1 MPFKFY
7 IRDLYDR
14 TEVTEPRGW
23 DGIVSILKRD
33 FSVHGVFF
41 KYTDGSVKLGFSCDS
56 KTLLEAAYQA
66 DGAEAFYL
74 FEVDEADNALTTFT
88 TIFSGEMDF
97 SKRKFDEDFFEID
110 VNEINEID
118 KIKNRSD
125 LKMSLNKGLTLDG
138 IDVSN
143 INFDGST
150 KSLATKAFSQ
160 LILKRSALILD
171 SVQSTAASASSFLFG
186 IFGFD
191 TVESTEIKKYKSKRT
206 KITTTVINGDFLVT
220 DKKAALSM
228 NFDFDFAIDLTEDQG
243 GGTTTYQ
250 ATLKVKFEPP
260 VLSDLQDSFDS
271 FTLASDTGAGAS
283 PFDDTLTLSAN
294 VTEEAQAVEGT
305 RMWFELEIEQTS
317 TGTTQ
322 MSGVLD
328 ITKFDVTI
336 IDKIAEFGTVNQWYH
351 PFDALNKTLNFIT
364 GVYDYLFSELLG
376 DKERGY
382 SLDGCFSK
390 MRLTNGFRIRQIE
403 DDDKAPIASFKD
415 YINNFN
421 VIGAIG
427 YGIESLESPD
437 FISGSFSITWGEEY
451 ANIAEITIIA
461 ENLIYDIT
469 IGDKI
474 GFYNGETLYGTYE
487 VLSVEYRGV
496 ILFNTHIDIDVSNNP
511 DLFSSSGFDTNIFI
525 TSDATTSFRDRLRVE
540 KWEHFYGDNELI
552 DLGVV
557 QEYSEEPFDD
567 ILYNELEIGF
577 NKFANDEDVP
587 GSLEEFHTQSGWA
600 LPIVKSK
607 GKLSLMMSWIGSTIL
622 FNESRAQISSD
633 KPTTSH
639 KLDNDIFFCEKVE
652 RKGTFTV
659 DFSNTRVSIFFP
671 ATVYEN
677 IIEGATLWTVSGAT
691 DAGNNIQ
698 YEVDPSEDVFYFV
711 ETDTYEVPV
720 LSVATDRTND
730 EVFIQTDWED
740 HRIYKPRADDDNLS
754 TSGLTRPFY
763 TMNQLRT
770 IKRFLIRW
778 GRYINS
784 ILAYLVDS
792 ANVTIQNLFYI
803 NNGDFSSELDTSQL
817 TDDCLMGDNSG
828 ALIREADNVNSLALG
843 LAKFKPN
850 LINGTVKICD
860 EDFNLIKTA
869 HKNAATIRMGDFNGT
884 IYGLSELAKSE
895 TDFIHQTGIFD
906 ITVSAIFENTSD
918 TVNSSFLIATAT
930 LSSTNGIWIFYT
942 NSTSGSERE
951 IQIYLWKSGGASTYF
966 SNDLGSLL
974 NDGLLHI
981 IRVTG
986 DGSIIKL
993 FIDGIE
999 KTLSASAYT
1008 PGGGTSD
1015 EKLSI
1020 GAIPASGV
1028 SRHVGKIKEVIIL
1041 DDNSNEI
1048 IKYSYKDGNFT
1059 LVPNSGDDRVS
1070 NSELTWVGTGVYA
1083 NIPDSLINYGY
1094 ITMTSPNAKTVSGW
1108 LMKIKRNPVDRIA
1121 KIELLERHGS
1131 SEAARLLETGDF
1143 RLLETGDFRL
1153 LE

>member
-7 IRDLYDR
+7 IQDLYDR
-14 TEVTEPRGW
+14 TEVIEPRGW
-23 DGIVSILKRD
+23 KGIVSILERD

-118 KIKNRSD
+118 KIKNRAD

-150 KSLATKAFSQ
+150 KSLATKVFSQ

-171 SVQSTAASASSFLFG
+171 SIQSTAASASSFLFG

-206 KITTTVINGDFLVT
+206 RITTTVINGDFLVT

-243 GGTTTYQ
+243 SGTTTYQ

-294 VTEEAQAVEGT
+294 VTEEAQALEGT

-328 ITKFDVTI
+328 ITKFYVTI
-336 IDKIAEFGTVNQWYH
+336 TDKIAEFGTVNQWYH
-351 PFDALNKTLNFIT
+351 SFDSINKILTLIT
-364 GVYDYLFSELLG
+364 GEYDYLFSDLLG
-376 DKERGY
+376 DLERGY
-382 SLDGCFSK
+382 SLDGCLSQ
-390 MRLTNGFRIRQIE
+390 MRLVNGFRVRQIN
-403 DDDKAPIASFKD
+403 DNDKAPIESFKD
-415 YINNFN
+415 YIKNLN

-427 YGIESLESPD
+427 YGIEKLETPLELGI
-437 FISGSFSITWGEEY
+437 FT
-451 ANIAEITIIA
+451 IATHAITI
-461 ENLIYDIT
+461 YDTLT
-469 IGDKI
+469 IDVSGDISSFFDIGSKI
-474 GFYNGETLYGTYE
+474 GFFDNEFLYGSWPVTSISYDGGPDETE
-487 VLSVEYRGV
+487 VIFDVTGNQELWQLGV
-496 ILFNTHIDIDVSNNP
+496 VS
-511 DLFSSSGFDTNIFI
+511 GITVFI
-525 TSDATTSFRDRLRVE
+525 TSDKNKTFKNKLRLE

-557 QEYSEEPFDD
+557 QGYSEEPFDD

-587 GSLEEFHTQSGWA
+587 GSLEEFHTQSGWT

-691 DAGNNIQ
+691 DSGNNTQ

-711 ETDTYEVPV
+711 EKDTYEVPV
-720 LSVATDRTND
+720 VSFATNRTND

-740 HRIYKPRADDDNLS
+740 HRIYKPRADDGNLS

-803 NNGDFSSELDTSQL
+803 NNGDFSTELDTSQL
-817 TDDCLMGDNSG
+817 TDDCLMDDNSG
-828 ALIREADNVNSLALG
+828 ALLREADNVNSLALG
-843 LAKFKPN
+843 TAKFKPN
-850 LINGTVKICD
+850 LISGTVKICD
-860 EDFNLIKTA
+860 EDFDRIKDA
-869 HKNAATIRMGDFNGT
+869 HKNTAPNFAVLDGT
-884 IYGLSELAKSE
+884 IFGTSSIAKSD
-895 TDFIHQTGIFD
+895 TNFVHQTGIFD
-906 ITVSAIFENTSD
+906 IVLVARFDNFADTVEFNYLAATYVIGDDGFAITFTNSLSGFIGALTITIRVSA
-918 TVNSSFLIATAT
+918 
-930 LSSTNGIWIFYT
+930 
-942 NSTSGSERE
+942 STSFAYTENISSILVDGKKHTIRYIGKGSTVE
-951 IQIYLWKSGGASTYF
+951 ILVDGILMDMVADSISPGGSADSNQNLEIGGVSGTPT
-966 SNDLGSLL
+966 DMHE
-974 NDGLLHI
+974 GLLESFKLKNGSNEEI
-981 IRVTG
+981 INYQFNERQG
-986 DGSIIKL
+986 LNIANEGNN
-993 FIDGIE
+993 
-999 KTLSASAYT
+999 A
-1008 PGGGTSD
+1008 
-1015 EKLSI
+1015 
-1020 GAIPASGV
+1020 PASSG
-1028 SRHVGKIKEVIIL
+1028 L
-1041 DDNSNEI
+1041 TLNSLPTYEN
-1048 IKYSYKDGNFT
+1048 
-1059 LVPNSGDDRVS
+1059 R
-1070 NSELTWVGTGVYA
+1070 
-1083 NIPDSLINYGY
+1083 NYGY

-1121 KIELLERHGS
+1121 KIEILEKHGA
-1131 SEAARLLETGDF
+1131 SESARLLESGDF